1 MTYERYQQLLYGMC
15 VAWQLPCVLRHVCTA
30 EHCQGFD
37 CAFADPRACEETN
50 CRAALPSLC
59 KDVMMGV
66 CCVVL
71 LLLGAITGASS
82 ALVGRCHR
90 PSTLLDVKCDN
101 AGCAGTPKTCAIVA
115 YFMV

>member
-1 MTYERYQQLLYGMC
+1 M
-15 VAWQLPCVLRHVCTA
+15 
-30 EHCQGFD
+30 
-37 CAFADPRACEETN
+37 
-50 CRAALPSLC
+50 
-59 KDVMMGV
+59 
-66 CCVVL
+66 VL